1 MSGRLYGLGVG
12 PGDPEL
18 LTVKAVRILAQ
29 ADVIAHFAKAGRNG
43 NAYATVESHLR
54 PGVILEP
61 LHYPVTTEV
70 DKDLPAYKE
79 PITAFYEE
87 AAGRIARHLDAGRTV
102 AILSEGDPMFYGSYM
117 HLHVRFA
124 GRYEVEVV
132 PGVTGMSGGWSAL
145 GAPIAQGDDILSILP
160 GTLPEAALVE
170 QFRNA
175 DAMVV
180 MKVGR
185 NLPKIRR
192 ALIAAGREAGAFYVE
207 RATMA
212 NQTIM
217 PLADKSDDVAPYFS
231 IVLIPGWQARP

>member
-18 LTVKAVRILAQ
+18 LTVKAVRILGE

-43 NAYATVESHLR
+43 NAYATIEGHLR
-54 PGVILEP
+54 PDVILEP
-61 LHYPVTTEV
+61 LHYPVTVEIH
-70 DKDLPAYKE
+70 KDDEAYKSQ
-79 PITAFYEE
+79 ITAFYEE
-87 AAGRIARHLDAGRTV
+87 SAARIARHLDAGRTV

-117 HLHVRFA
+117 HLHVRLA
-124 GRYEVEVV
+124 GRYQVEVV

-160 GTLPEAALVE
+160 GTLPEEALVE

-192 ALIAAGREAGAFYVE
+192 ALATAGREAGAFYVE
-207 RATMA
+207 RATMSA
-212 NQTIM
+212 QTIM
-217 PLADKSDDVAPYFS
+217 PLSDKTDDVAPYFS
-231 IVLIPGWQARP
+231 IVLVPGWQAKP

>member
-18 LTVKAVRILAQ
+18 LTVKAVRILGE

-43 NAYATVESHLR
+43 NAYVTIESHLR
-54 PGVILEP
+54 PNVILEP
-61 LHYPVTTEV
+61 LHYPVTVEIHKDDEV
-70 DKDLPAYKE
+70 YKSQ
-79 PITAFYEE
+79 ITAFYEE
-87 AAGRIARHLDAGRTV
+87 SAARIARHLDAGRTV

-117 HLHVRFA
+117 HLHVRLA
-124 GRYEVEVV
+124 VRYPVEVV

-192 ALIAAGREAGAFYVE
+192 ALVAAGREAGAFYVE
-207 RATMA
+207 RATMSA
-212 NQTIM
+212 QTIM
-217 PLADKSDDVAPYFS
+217 PLCDKTDDVAPYFS
-231 IVLIPGWQARP
+231 IVLVPGWQAKP